1 MLSNRLLTEEYERV
15 EVQVN
20 DKIKQADNLS
30 LQCDGWSNLRNESV
44 INFIVTTPEP
54 LFVKSVLTKAEK
66 HTAEYITKLMVEVL
80 EEYGPKKFFAIVT
93 DNAKNMRKAVRQ
105 CEEMYP
111 HLVSYGCLAHTLHL
125 LCSDILKLSS
135 IETHLPHIIHIVK
148 TINQCQVLRA
158 QFTEIRNEMKC
169 RVSLSLPVK
178 TRWGSHVKCLQDLTK
193 CKSVLQRL
201 AISPDKTIQ
210 DRIRSAKANLLDEGF
225 WINSSALVELLK
237 PITEAITRLEGDSS
251 SIHLVCETFAKIGS
265 NISTH
270 LECVKLKDCEK
281 TEAMDKFISRKEYA
295 LQPIHFAA
303 DLLNPRSV
311 GANLSS
317 AERIEAMKYI
327 TTMSTTTTIEI
338 GDEGVSKITED
349 LGNYLA
355 KTDFFG
361 DTFLWNILDN
371 VSLVTWWKGFCGH
384 LCLSKVAVRILTM
397 PCTSAA
403 PERSFSSQ
411 SSIHTKRRNR
421 LTTQRAAN
429 LNYIQYN
436 SKLLKRSR
444 QHHIQSQYPIEET
457 VQNNVSIEGRNLQ
470 KEIEVI
476 ENHISEEEELDETI
490 SSWHSNTTGNG
501 NSDDDF
507 NFADFAMTDD
517 EIDQRMETREQRPA
531 RILRQSKVNI
541 LENVLMKSGKGTE
554 QPQKKTEVEKDTSDA
569 ENKDAV
575 LDLPEIKKITQGSL
589 EEQTIETST
598 FYNKKVSSCLR
609 KRKL

>member
-1 MLSNRLLTEEYERV
+1 MVKRKTDIWLYFEVLPAGSSNQKTINVRCKFCKSVHAKNATRMKSHLQQCTYVPHMIKLKFNILTPKSKGNHSKFPFETSMKKITSAKLDNDNTDAACTSSTVSTASTSASDNIHVETPVCTKINRIQSFCDRMTHEQNNELNILLARAIYTSSAPHSITENEDWKLFFKKIRPSYTLPSRYMLSNRLLTEEYERV

-135 IETHLPHIIHIVK
+135 IETHLSHIIHIVK

-169 RVSLSLPVK
+169 GVSLSLPVK

-251 SIHLVCETFAKIGS
+251 SIHL
-265 NISTH
+265 
-270 LECVKLKDCEK
+270 
-281 TEAMDKFISRKEYA
+281 
-295 LQPIHFAA
+295 
-303 DLLNPRSV
+303 
-311 GANLSS
+311 
-317 AERIEAMKYI
+317 
-327 TTMSTTTTIEI
+327 
-338 GDEGVSKITED
+338 
-349 LGNYLA
+349 
-355 KTDFFG
+355 
-361 DTFLWNILDN
+361 
-371 VSLVTWWKGFCGH
+371 
-384 LCLSKVAVRILTM
+384 
-397 PCTSAA
+397 
-403 PERSFSSQ
+403 
-411 SSIHTKRRNR
+411 
-421 LTTQRAAN
+421 
-429 LNYIQYN
+429 
-436 SKLLKRSR
+436 
-444 QHHIQSQYPIEET
+444 
-457 VQNNVSIEGRNLQ
+457 
-470 KEIEVI
+470 
-476 ENHISEEEELDETI
+476 TI